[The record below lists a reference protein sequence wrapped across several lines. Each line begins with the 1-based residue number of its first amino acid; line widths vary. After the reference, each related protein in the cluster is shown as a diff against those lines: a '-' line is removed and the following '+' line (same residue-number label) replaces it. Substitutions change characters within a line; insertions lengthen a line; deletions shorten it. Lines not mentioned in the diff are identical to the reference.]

1 MRLTEAVLA
10 FSEKLFSLRYLL
22 IIYAMWESVTF
33 AAVLIILRGMQSG
46 PVALFGLNDLIT
58 LFLSSAENRPQE
70 NQKRFFP

>member
-46 PVALFGLNDLIT
+46 PVALFGLNDL
-58 LFLSSAENRPQE
+58 
-70 NQKRFFP
+70 